1 MSEFDRELFERAFS
15 AHASSCRRTCK
26 CGKEFYDAAN
36 SYSWEDGELERLEED
51 PKATSLPYAVSIICF
66 EGADYVADCDCW
78 VERAKKIAAWL
89 EAHDVQVATWLN
101 TRKGVAWARAEQ
113 MPEVKR

>member
-26 CGKEFYDAAN
+26 CGKEFYDAVN

-51 PKATSLPYAVSIICF
+51 PKATALPYAVPILHPAPAS
-66 EGADYVADCDCW
+66 GRNSTPQLV
-78 VERAKKIAAWL
+78 
-89 EAHDVQVATWLN
+89 T
-101 TRKGVAWARAEQ
+101 
-113 MPEVKR
+113 